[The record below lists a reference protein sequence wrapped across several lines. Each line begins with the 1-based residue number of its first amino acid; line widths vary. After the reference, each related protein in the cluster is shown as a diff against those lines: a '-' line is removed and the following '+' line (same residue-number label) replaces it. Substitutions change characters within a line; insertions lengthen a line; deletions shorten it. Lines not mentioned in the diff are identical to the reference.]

1 MLEPGLLPGSVQP
14 QFLGTCH
21 VTLSASVLACV
32 GTAKTASLMSVSR
45 NLTCHLA

>member
-14 QFLGTCH
+14 QSLGTCH

-32 GTAKTASLMSVSR
+32 GMAISASLMSVSR
-45 NLTCHLA
+45 NLTWLLA